1 MQFNAPRGTN
11 DILPPASLKWQYI
24 EKVTRELFSNYN
36 YEEIRTPVFEY
47 TELFQRGIG
56 EVTDIVEK
64 EMYTFEDKGGRSITL
79 RPEGTA
85 SVIRSFLENK
95 IYGQAQPTKY
105 YYIGPMFRYER
116 PQSGRFRQF
125 HQLGVEAV
133 GSNDPALDAEII
145 SLGMR
150 FLSKFGL
157 DDLSLH
163 LNSVGC
169 KSCRPK
175 YVEILKDYLIK
186 NRELLCDDCKTRIE
200 RNPLRVLDCKNESC
214 QTVIDDAPKIV
225 DHLCEECDEHFTG
238 VQEYLD
244 ILNIDYNINP
254 KLVRGL
260 DYYTNTAFE
269 IKDSSLGAQDT
280 VFGGGR
286 YNGLAEEI
294 GGKDIPGIGFALG
307 IERLLLSI
315 EAQNIELPVEKGI
328 DLYITVIGENAKKE
342 AFKLNDILRNTGFKT
357 DIDYL
362 DRSVRSQMKSADRMN
377 ADYTIIIGE
386 DELESDSAT
395 IRNMK
400 TGNERS
406 IKLSSLIEEM
416 KQLVYG
422 EEK

>member
-1 MQFNAPRGTN
+1 MKFNAPRGTN
-11 DILPPASLKWQYI
+11 DILPPESTKWQYI
-24 EKVTRELFSNYN
+24 EKITHNLFTNYN
-36 YEEIRTPVFEY
+36 YQEIRTPIFEY

-133 GSNDPALDAEII
+133 ASNDPALDAEII
-145 SLGMR
+145 SLGIR
-150 FLSKFGL
+150 LLEKLGL
-157 DDLSLH
+157 EDLDVH

-175 YVEILKDYLIK
+175 YVEKLKKYLNE
-186 NRELLCDDCKTRIE
+186 NRDDLCDNCKDRIE
-200 RNPLRVLDCKNESC
+200 KNPLRVLDCKNEGC
-214 QTVIDDAPKIV
+214 KMVIEDAPKITE
-225 DHLCEECDEHFTG
+225 HLCEDCRIHFDE
-238 VQEYLD
+238 VQNYLD
-244 ILNIDYNINP
+244 LINIDYTVNP
-254 KLVRGL
+254 LLVRGL

-269 IKDSSLGAQDT
+269 IKDNSLGAQDT

-294 GGKDIPGIGFALG
+294 GNRDIPGIGFALG
-307 IERLLLSI
+307 IERLLLSL
-315 EAQNIELPVEKGI
+315 EEQGIELPVEDSL
-328 DLYITVIGENAKKE
+328 DLYITVIGDKAKAE
-342 AFKLNDILRNTGFKT
+342 AFKLLDMLRNEGLKT
-357 DIDYL
+357 EIDYL
-362 DRSVRSQMKSADRMN
+362 ERSVGSQMKSADRMN
-377 ADYTIIIGE
+377 AEYTIIIGE
-386 DELESDSAT
+386 DELNKNSAT

-400 TGNERS
+400 SGNEKEV
-406 IKLSSLIEEM
+406 KLDDLTSEM
-416 KQLVYG
+416 KQLVDK
-422 EEK
+422 EVF

>member
-1 MQFNAPRGTN
+1 MKFNAPRGTN
-11 DILPPASLKWQYI
+11 DILPPDTLKWQYI
-24 EKVTRELFSNYN
+24 EQKTHEIFSNYN
-36 YEEIRTPVFEY
+36 YQEIRTPIFEY

-64 EMYTFEDKGGRSITL
+64 EMYTFEDKSGRSITL

-85 SVIRSFLENK
+85 SVMRSFLENK

-125 HQLGVEAV
+125 HQLGVEALA
-133 GSNDPALDAEII
+133 SNDPALDVEVI

-150 FLSKFGL
+150 LLQSLGLSEL
-157 DDLSLH
+157 ELH

-169 KSCRPK
+169 ADCRPN
-175 YVEILKDYLIK
+175 YVEQLKTYLLKHEQDLCESCK
-186 NRELLCDDCKTRIE
+186 NRIN

-214 QTVIDDAPKIV
+214 QSVIKNAPKITDNLCNSCA
-225 DHLCEECDEHFTG
+225 DHFNE

-244 ILNIDYNINP
+244 ILDIDYIINP
-254 KLVRGL
+254 LLVRGL

-269 IKDSSLGAQDT
+269 IKDNALGAQNT

-294 GGKDIPGIGFALG
+294 GNRDIPGIGFALG
-307 IERLLLSI
+307 IERLLLSL
-315 EAQNIELPVEKGI
+315 EAKEIELPLESGV
-328 DLYITVIGENAKKE
+328 DLYITVIGEQAKKE
-342 AFKLNDILRNTGFKT
+342 SFKLLDQLRNNDLRTE
-357 DIDYL
+357 IDYL
-362 DRSVRSQMKSADRMN
+362 GRSVGSQMKSADRMN
-377 ADYTIIIGE
+377 AEYTIIIGE
-386 DELESDSAT
+386 DELSNNSAT

-400 TGNERS
+400 SGSEKE
-406 IKLSSLIEEM
+406 IKLNNLLEEM
-416 KQLVYG
+416 KQLVDK
-422 EEK
+422 EDI